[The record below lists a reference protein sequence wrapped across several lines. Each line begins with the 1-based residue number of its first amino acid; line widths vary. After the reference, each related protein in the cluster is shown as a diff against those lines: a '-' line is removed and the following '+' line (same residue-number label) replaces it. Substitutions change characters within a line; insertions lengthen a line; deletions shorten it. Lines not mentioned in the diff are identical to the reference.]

1 MSTFLQ
7 HFTLISVSGGDHGG
21 SRGQDLPTFMAMWG
35 PSVHGPPTF
44 YRRATADNSLWPNL
58 VLLLVV
64 LCNYL
69 IHQVV
74 HGTAV

>member
-1 MSTFLQ
+1 MSVAA
-7 HFTLISVSGGDHGG
+7 IMGG
-21 SRGQDLPTFMAMWG
+21 RGVRTSPLLWQCE
-35 PSVHGPPTF
+35 VHLYMDPPLF